1 MDSRGRAVVAEC
13 ARYIS
18 STRFSQSGRIRD
30 TRKKGGAETVHQSK
44 NKGGGSRFFRGRRFE
59 RKPGAHATTSYG
71 TAFAYTSVCTLE
83 KYEL

>member
-1 MDSRGRAVVAEC
+1 MRGIYHPLVLVSQDGSE
-13 ARYIS
+13 
-18 STRFSQSGRIRD
+18 TRE
-30 TRKKGGAETVHQSK
+30 KKGEAETVHQSK